1 VSSISGPD
9 GAPHRCAVYTRK
21 SHEEGLEQ
29 DFNSLDAQREACE
42 AFIASQ
48 KHEGWKLLPNFF
60 DDGGVS
66 GATMERPALN
76 RLLDD
81 VRANRIDVVVVYKVD
96 RLTRSLTDFSKIVDI
111 FDEYG
116 VSFVSVTQQ
125 FNTTTSMGRLTLNV
139 LLSFAQF
146 EREVTAERIR
156 DKIAA
161 SKKKGL
167 WMGGLPPLGY
177 DVEDHKLVVNETEA
191 DQVRHIFHRY
201 VELKSVRDLTTELKE
216 TGLISK
222 RRVSQSGR
230 KTGGVP
236 FRRGA
241 LYHLLQNEIYLGR
254 IVHKDQSYPGI
265 HTAIIEHD
273 LWKKV
278 QETLASNRTDRRNG
292 KNAKEPSLLAGI
304 LFDDQGT
311 RVTPSHAVKKG
322 KRYRY
327 YISRSLMV
335 GRRDEHPKGR
345 RVPAIEIERLVSD
358 HIWQLMLDESAI
370 LTAVS
375 NHNASASE
383 QHDILKRIN
392 AIAETWSQLDT
403 ATRRRILLS
412 LVARVDLLPERLD
425 IHVRMQ
431 ALAHIDNPDAR
442 HDEVQPLMTCQ
453 IPARLKRTGMELR
466 MLIDGERG
474 KAGSFKPDR
483 SLVRLVTKAR
493 EYEKMVLNSEN
504 RSMNELAAAAGV
516 TRSYFTRAQ
525 RLAYLAPDIVRA
537 IADGTQPP
545 ELTATKLTAVSQLP
559 RDWAKQRT
567 LLGFE

>member
-1 VSSISGPD
+1 MSSLGSAD
-9 GAPHRCAVYTRK
+9 GASRRCAVYTRK

-48 KHEGWKLLPNFF
+48 KHEGWKLLPDFY
-60 DDGGVS
+60 DDGGIS
-66 GATMERPALN
+66 GATMVRPALT

-96 RLTRSLTDFSKIVDI
+96 RLTRSLSDFAKIVDI

-156 DKIAA
+156 DKISA
-161 SKKKGL
+161 SKKKGM

-191 DQVRHIFHRY
+191 DQVRHIFRRY
-201 VELKSVRDLTTELKE
+201 LELKSVRDLMTELE
-216 TGLISK
+216 EAGLVSK
-222 RRVSQSGR
+222 RRISQSGR

-254 IVHKDQSYPGI
+254 IVHKNQSYPGV
-265 HTAIIEHD
+265 HTAIIERD
-273 LWKKV
+273 LWEKT

-292 KNAKEPSLLAGI
+292 KNAKEASLLAGI

-311 RVTPSHAVKKG
+311 RMTPSHAVKKG

-335 GRRDEHPKGR
+335 GRRDEHPNGR

-358 HIWQLMLDESAI
+358 RIWQLMLDESAI
-370 LTAVS
+370 LSAVS
-375 NHNASASE
+375 KQNAGASE
-383 QHDILKRIN
+383 QYDILKRIK
-392 AIAETWSQLDT
+392 AVAETWSQLDT
-403 ATRRRILLS
+403 PTRRRILLA
-412 LVARVDLLPERLD
+412 LIARVDLLPKRLD
-425 IHVRMQ
+425 IHVRMKV
-431 ALAHIDNPDAR
+431 LAHIDDPDIQIGEDQSLVTF
-442 HDEVQPLMTCQ
+442 H

-466 MLIDGERG
+466 LLVDGERG
-474 KAGSFKPDR
+474 KAGKFKPDR
-483 SLVRLVTKAR
+483 SLVRLVTKALG
-493 EYEKMVLNSEN
+493 YQKMVLNSKN
-504 RSMNELAAAAGV
+504 RSMNELAATAGV

-525 RLAYLAPDIVRA
+525 RLAYLAPVIVRA
-537 IADGTQPP
+537 IVEGAQPP

-559 RDWAKQRT
+559 RDWAEQRS
-567 LLGFE
+567 LLGFD